1 MLDVRATRRRVK
13 SATRSW
19 RCQSF
24 SALTGWASRG
34 VNVSAFGSPRRGSA
48 AAEPAELGP
57 CSDQGQTQIG
67 NTLYTCFFVS
77 EADGPRSWQ
86 LLAVLEPGL
95 AGPQARSET
104 FSEPHASTMLF
115 DGTRH
120 RDTTPPASPGV
131 TERHH
136 VDRDCC
142 RYCRIASVGQREKCV
157 VPPEIS
163 VLALALILES
173 LLWFP
178 IRCRCPLGCLCCGR
192 PPPRRV
198 GSGTK
203 VPSGASGDCSML
215 WLWAPLKSARRVPSR
230 PAATHAR
237 IAALVLPTH
246 QALRARPCGLVRA
259 ACLHTRRQIDWP
271 G

>member
-1 MLDVRATRRRVK
+1 MSVPSARLGVAGLQQSQQSQQSWAPARTRAKRKSETLCTPVFLSLRR
-13 SATRSW
+13 
-19 RCQSF
+19 
-24 SALTGWASRG
+24 TGHEA
-34 VNVSAFGSPRRGSA
+34 GSCWQYLNPGS
-48 AAEPAELGP
+48 
-57 CSDQGQTQIG
+57 
-67 NTLYTCFFVS
+67 
-77 EADGPRSWQ
+77 
-86 LLAVLEPGL
+86 
-95 AGPQARSET
+95 QARSET
-104 FSEPHASTMLF
+104 FAEPHASTMLF

-131 TERHH
+131 TGRRR
-136 VDRDCC
+136 VDRDCG

-178 IRCRCPLGCLCCGR
+178 TRCRCPLGCLCCGR

-259 ACLHTRRQIDWP
+259 ACLYTRRQID
-271 G
+271 